1 MDEEAGAIEGDP
13 LRSGRRGPSPRVYR
27 ERGERFE
34 RGRAGGGRRKGKK
47 KRGLVFESGC
57 GDLGP

>member
-34 RGRAGGGRRKGKK
+34 RGRAGGGRGRR
-47 KRGLVFESGC
+47 RGDWFLKADAVISGR
-57 GDLGP
+57 D